1 MTLLLDA
8 DARLFVI
15 PEESGEPVTRRG
27 ESDSIP
33 AVNRGDTPRASHS
46 AAAVPAARGTDGPPA
61 SHGAAAPV
69 LTAAELAPAAVPEPA
84 TWAGANG
91 QGRSLDDLLSE
102 TWEGLSTGAAPTACP
117 VCDGELVRR
126 WSAGAGVV
134 GGRCR
139 DCGSELS

>member
-8 DARLFVI
+8 EARLFVI
-15 PEESGEPVTRRG
+15 PEETGE
-27 ESDSIP
+27 
-33 AVNRGDTPRASHS
+33 
-46 AAAVPAARGTDGPPA
+46 PAARRGRPTPVPA
-61 SHGAAAPV
+61 SPAPPGEPDPARGAAA
-69 LTAAELAPAAVPEPA
+69 APAAVPEPA

-91 QGRSLDDLLSE
+91 QGRTLDDLLSE
-102 TWEGLSTGAAPTACP
+102 TWEGLSTGGAPTACP